1 MGWEPAVGHGT
12 VKRILILTDSDLLF
26 YIIKANLQQPHL
38 QLELRNPIP
47 VAQSSETNVNIVQTV
62 YDNQIDPCSEVDLIV
77 VAHSAHTSEPV
88 VTLAQ
93 AQLVD
98 QIGRIP
104 ILIIS
109 DRPFEAKPVEQI
121 YHLDFPFD
129 SVELRNTVEDLLV
142 NKQAKRI
149 NCY

>member
-1 MGWEPAVGHGT
+1 MGGETIARNGT
-12 VKRILILTDSDLLF
+12 VKRIFVLTDSDLL
-26 YIIKANLQQPHL
+26 YTIIKANLQQPHL
-38 QLELRNPIP
+38 RLALHNPFSDARSIEARNNP
-47 VAQSSETNVNIVQTV
+47 VQTGC
-62 YDNQIDPCSEVDLIV
+62 DHQGDPFSAVDLII

-93 AQLVD
+93 AKLAN

-109 DRPFEAKPVEQI
+109 DRPFEARPVQQI

-129 SVELRNTVEDLLV
+129 SANLRHTVEDLLA
-142 NKQAKRI
+142 Q
-149 NCY
+149 